1 MSIKYPAIFTDN
13 IGCDKASV
21 YYDDNKFYLEV
32 RGCTF
37 YCEGADFDFYTD
49 KLDHTIQKFYLKN
62 NELIEYVLD
71 IRIPLGLKNDKLN
84 KVEKFTLRIERQ
96 KNYYANSLLY
106 EEKESVHEV
115 KGYNFRQ
122 LIAKMKKEL
131 SKEYNLNLYTPFL
144 AGVL

>member
-32 RGCTF
+32 RGCIF

-49 KLDHTIQKFYLKN
+49 KLDTTIQKFYLKN

-71 IRIPLGLKNDKLN
+71 IRIFFTKKKKAFMKLKGITSD
-84 KVEKFTLRIERQ
+84 
-96 KNYYANSLLY
+96 SL
-106 EEKESVHEV
+106 
-115 KGYNFRQ
+115 
-122 LIAKMKKEL
+122 
-131 SKEYNLNLYTPFL
+131 
-144 AGVL
+144 